1 MTKHFGMKL
10 AAWIAGLGLLTLG
23 PAFAQ
28 TGAIE
33 GVVKGADGK
42 GLQNAMIY
50 IERTDIKGNY
60 KVKTNKKGEFFHA
73 GLPLGNYTVKCEVN
87 GQIVD
92 QVGNVRTRLGDPVPV
107 NFDLQAQMAKQQ
119 AAQKAAETGQMTE
132 EMKRD
137 MSPEQKAAMD
147 KALKERS
154 AAMAKNKALN
164 DAFNGGMEAM
174 KGGQWDTAIEQFSK
188 ASEMD
193 PKQHVIWAQLA
204 DSYNGLAKSK
214 TGAESDAASLKA
226 IEAYGKAIELKPDD
240 ASYINNNALTLARVK
255 KYAEAQTELE
265 KAAAL
270 NPAGAGQYFFNL
282 GAIYTNTGQYEP
294 AANAFK
300 RAMEAQPP
308 YPEAFYQYAMS
319 ITSKATVK
327 ADGTTVY
334 PDEMKVALQ
343 KYLELNPTGGNADA
357 AKSFLEAMGAKVDTT
372 YSNPAAKKKGA
383 APAPAPVKKK

>member
-1 MTKHFGMKL
+1 MKNFLMKL
-10 AAWIAGLGLLTLG
+10 ATLMVGFGLTLG
-23 PAFAQ
+23 TALAQ

-33 GVVKGADGK
+33 GVVKGGDGK
-42 GLQNAMIY
+42 GLQGAMIY

-73 GLPLGNYTVKCEVN
+73 GLPLGNYTVKCEVE
-87 GQIVD
+87 GKIVD
-92 QVGNVRTRLGDPVPV
+92 QVGNVRTRLGDPTPV

-119 AAQKAAETGQMTE
+119 AMTKAAETGQVTE

-137 MSPEQKAAMD
+137 MSPEAKAAME

-174 KGGQWDTAIEQFSK
+174 KAGQWDAAIEQFTK

-204 DSYNGLAKSK
+204 DSYNGLSKAK
-214 TGAESDAASLKA
+214 TGAESEAAANKA
-226 IEAYGKAIELKPDD
+226 VEAYSKAIELKPDD
-240 ASYINNNALTLARVK
+240 ASYINNNALTLARLK
-255 KYAEAQTELE
+255 KYPEAQAELE

-282 GAIYTNTGQYEP
+282 GAIYTNTGQYDP
-294 AANAFK
+294 AAAAFK
-300 RAMEAQPP
+300 KGMEATPP
-308 YPEAFYQYAMS
+308 YAEAFYQYAMS
-319 ITSKATVK
+319 ITGKATVK

-334 PDEMKVALQ
+334 PEEMKAALQ
-343 KYLELNPTGGNADA
+343 KYLEVAPTGPNAET
-357 AKSFLEAMGAKVDTT
+357 AKTFLEAMGAKVDTT
-372 YSNPAAKKKGA
+372 YSNPAAKKKGG
-383 APAPAPVKKK
+383 APAPAPAKKK

>member
-1 MTKHFGMKL
+1 MKNLSMKL
-10 AAWIAGLGLLTLG
+10 ATWLVGLGMTLG
-23 PAFAQ
+23 SAMAQ

-33 GVVKGADGK
+33 GIVKGGDGK
-42 GLQNAMIY
+42 GLQGAMIY

-73 GLPLGNYTVKCEVN
+73 GLPLGTYTVKCEVE
-87 GQIVD
+87 GKIVD
-92 QVGNVRTRLGDPVPV
+92 QVGNIRTRLGDPIPV
-107 NFDLQAQMAKQQ
+107 NFDLQQQMARQQ
-119 AAQKAAETGQMTE
+119 AMQKAAESGQVTE

-137 MSPEQKAAMD
+137 MSPEQKAAME
-147 KALKERS
+147 KAMKERS

-174 KGGQWDTAIEQFSK
+174 KAGQWDAAIEQFNK

-204 DSYNGLAKSK
+204 DSYNGLAKAK
-214 TGAESDAASLKA
+214 TGAESDAASAKA
-226 IEAYGKAIELKPDD
+226 VEAYSKAIELKPDD
-240 ASYINNNALTLARVK
+240 ASYINNNALTLARLK

-282 GAIYTNTGQYEP
+282 GAIYTNTGQYDP
-294 AANAFK
+294 AAVAFK
-300 RAMEAQPP
+300 KAMEAVPP
-308 YPEAFYQYAMS
+308 YAEAFYQYAMS
-319 ITSKATVK
+319 ITGKATVK

-334 PDEMKVALQ
+334 PDDMKLALQ
-343 KYLELNPTGGNADA
+343 KYLEVAPEGPNAA
-357 AKSFLEAMGAKVDTT
+357 TAKTFLEAMGAKVDTT
-372 YSNPAAKKKGA
+372 YSNPAAKQAPKKGA
-383 APAPAPVKKK
+383 APAPKKK